1 MGFHSQIKTR
11 MQAQGTKLFTQSR
24 LFWTYLLFWFLCGIT
39 QFMIAASGA
48 GSWEGFKD
56 ATITAWLWLAPV
68 LVFPAYVHR
77 WVAVAGVLVWLTA
90 LPGFGYFL
98 IYRQELTQSL
108 MMIIFESN
116 RTESAEYLQNYFSFK
131 ILLGFLLFTAIP
143 LYLWA
148 KIKSLPGTDE
158 RSVFKGALIVS
169 LIFFTPVKKAF
180 SEQSMN
186 AGYKNAAYHLSV
198 APPWQL
204 ALGYHEYQTEL
215 KEVENNLLN
224 LKKIPPLPHLKESAK
239 PLPTT
244 VVLVIGE
251 STNRLHM
258 GLYGYARDTNPK
270 LQSIRNELVLFDN
283 VFASRP
289 NTIESLQQVLTF
301 ANQQHP
307 DWYKTTPSLIS
318 LMKQAG
324 YKTYWITNQQTLT
337 ARNTMLTTFAKQA
350 DKQVFLNTSRRQN
363 AYSFDE
369 KVLPPYMETLA
380 KPDEKKLIVVHLLGT
395 HMKYAYRYPESHDYF
410 KDHHGVAASLSAD
423 KVQTVNEYDNAIRYN
438 DKIVYQLITTLKKQ
452 QQHSLLVYFSD
463 HGDDVYDSATHDFQ
477 GRNEASPTYPMYA
490 IPFIVWHSKNW
501 FNADKLHK
509 LDIAHR
515 QYNNANFI
523 HTWSDLLG
531 LQYDGFLSQESIVSD
546 QFAEDAILVGNPYHR
561 HLQPLGGTK
570 RVSEA
575 AAH

>member
-1 MGFHSQIKTR
+1 MHMQVHRIKHF
-11 MQAQGTKLFTQSR
+11 LQSR
-24 LFWTYLLFWFLCGIT
+24 LLWIYLLFWFLCGVT
-39 QFMIAASGA
+39 QFLIAISGA
-48 GSWEGFKD
+48 SSWEGFKD
-56 ATITAWLWLAPV
+56 ATITAWLWLVPV
-68 LVFPAYVHR
+68 LIFPAYAYR
-77 WVAVAGVLVWLTA
+77 WITVVGLLIWLTA

-116 RTESAEYLQNYFSFK
+116 RAESTEYLQNYFSLK
-131 ILLGFLLFTAIP
+131 ILLGFLLFAAIP
-143 LYLWA
+143 LYLWS
-148 KIKSLPGTDE
+148 KIKSLPAKNE
-158 RSVFKGALIVS
+158 RSVLAGALIIS
-169 LIFFTPVKKAF
+169 IIFFSPVKKAF
-180 SEQSMN
+180 SEQSLD
-186 AGYKNAAYHLSV
+186 AGYGRAAYHLGV

-204 ALGYHEYQTEL
+204 VIGFQRYQTEL
-215 KEVENNLLN
+215 KEVESNLLN
-224 LKKIPPLPHLKESAK
+224 LSKIPPLTNLKEATK

-258 GLYGYARDTNPK
+258 SLYGYARDTNPK

-307 DWYKTTPSLIS
+307 DWYKTKPSLIS

-337 ARNTMLTTFAKQA
+337 ARNTMLTTFAKQT
-350 DKQVFLNTSRRQN
+350 DTQVFLNTSRRQN

-369 KVLPPYMETLA
+369 KVLPPYLETLA
-380 KPDEKKLIVVHLLGT
+380 KQDEKKLIVVHLLGT
-395 HMKYAYRYPESHDYF
+395 HMKYAYRYPENYDYF
-410 KDHHGVAASLSAD
+410 KDNRGVAAGLSSS
-423 KVQTVNEYDNAIRYN
+423 KVQTVNEYDNAVRYN
-438 DKIVYQLITTLKKQ
+438 DEIVYQLITALKKQ

-477 GRNEASPTYPMYA
+477 GRNEARPTYPMYA
-490 IPFIVWHSKNW
+490 IPFIVWHSANW
-501 FNADKLHK
+501 FSADKLRQPN
-509 LDIAHR
+509 IVHR
-515 QYNNANFI
+515 QYSNADFI

-531 LQYDGFLSQESIVSD
+531 LQYDGFQAHQSVVNSSFVENT
-546 QFAEDAILVGNPYHR
+546 ILVGNPYQKR
-561 HLQPLGGTK
+561 LQPLVGTK
-570 RVSEA
+570 VSQDPA
-575 AAH
+575 KASTRSALN

>member
-1 MGFHSQIKTR
+1 MQVQGIKHF
-11 MQAQGTKLFTQSR
+11 LQSR
-24 LFWTYLLFWFLCGIT
+24 LLWVYLLFWFLCGIT
-39 QFMIAASGA
+39 QFMVAVSGA

-56 ATITAWLWLAPV
+56 ATITAWLWLVPV
-68 LVFPAYVHR
+68 LVFPTYAHR
-77 WVAVAGVLVWLTA
+77 WVTVAGILVWLTA

-116 RTESAEYLQNYFSFK
+116 QAESTEYLQNYFSLK

-143 LYLWA
+143 LYLWSR
-148 KIKSLPGTDE
+148 IKSLPAKNE
-158 RSVFKGALIVS
+158 RSAFAGVLIIL
-169 LIFFTPVKKAF
+169 LIFFSPVKKAF
-180 SEQSMN
+180 SEQSLD
-186 AGYKNAAYHLSV
+186 AGYDKAVYHLGV

-204 ALGYHEYQTEL
+204 AIGYQRYQTEL
-215 KEVENNLLN
+215 KEVESNLLN
-224 LKKIPPLPHLKESAK
+224 LSKIPPLSNLKEAKK

-307 DWYKTTPSLIS
+307 DWYKTKPSLIS

-324 YKTYWITNQQTLT
+324 YKSYWITNQQTLT

-350 DKQVFLNTSRRQN
+350 DAQIFLNTTRRQN

-369 KVLPPYMETLA
+369 KVLQPYMETLA
-380 KPDEKKLIVVHLLGT
+380 KPDQKKLIVVHLLGT
-395 HMKYAYRYPESHDYF
+395 HMKYVYRYPDSYNYF
-410 KDHHGVAASLSAD
+410 KDSRGLPDGLSAD
-423 KVQTVNEYDNAIRYN
+423 KMQTVNEYDNAIRYN
-438 DKIVYQLITTLKKQ
+438 DTIVHQLITTLKKQ

-477 GRNEASPTYPMYA
+477 GRNEGSPTYPMYA
-490 IPFIVWHSKNW
+490 IPFIVWHSANW
-501 FNADKLHK
+501 FSAEKLHQP
-509 LDIAHR
+509 DITHR
-515 QYNNANFI
+515 QYSNAEFI
-523 HTWSDLLG
+523 YTWSDLLG
-531 LQYDGFLSQESIVSD
+531 LQYDGLLPHESIVND
-546 QFAEDAILVGNPYHR
+546 HFAEDEILVGNPYQK
-561 HLQPLGGTK
+561 HLQPLNGTK
-570 RVSEA
+570 NVGGHEISP
-575 AAH
+575 HTHHP